1 MTPLDIY
8 ATINKRT
15 LSKRLY
21 TILMNLHQSHLNI
34 LSTTHK
40 QIPANHEH
48 YLKWVSEWEEF
59 TYFETITPETFKRCL
74 GVGNKVFD
82 EFMKLQRKLQ

>member
-21 TILMNLHQSHLNI
+21 TILMNLHQNHLNI
-34 LSTTHK
+34 LSIAHE
-40 QIPANHEH
+40 QIITSPKHH
-48 YLKWVSEWEEF
+48 LKWESEYKEF
-59 TYFETITPETFKRCL
+59 TYFETITPETFKKCL
-74 GVGNKVFD
+74 GVGNKVFN
-82 EFMKLQRKLQ
+82 EFAELQKKLQ